1 MKITTDTPAPQPFVP
16 FTINITI
23 ESLEEA
29 QKLHNFFN
37 YTPVCQAL
45 YKLLSSSDFFS
56 NFRGAI
62 NKGLITRASI
72 VEQETFS
79 SDVAI
84 IRETLQEYLKQ

>member
-1 MKITTDTPAPQPFVP
+1 MKITTDTPAPRPFVP

-62 NKGLITRASI
+62 NKGLYKKQDDA
-72 VEQETFS
+72 QETFS

-84 IRETLQEYLKQ
+84 IRETLQECLKQ

>member
-1 MKITTDTPAPQPFVP
+1 MKITTDTPAPRPFVP

-45 YKLLSSSDFFS
+45 YKLLSSSY
-56 NFRGAI
+56 
-62 NKGLITRASI
+62 
-72 VEQETFS
+72 FS
-79 SDVAI
+79 SGFRKAISQGLYKKQDDASQNTFLTDLAIMKDV
-84 IRETLQEYLKQ
+84 LKPYFN